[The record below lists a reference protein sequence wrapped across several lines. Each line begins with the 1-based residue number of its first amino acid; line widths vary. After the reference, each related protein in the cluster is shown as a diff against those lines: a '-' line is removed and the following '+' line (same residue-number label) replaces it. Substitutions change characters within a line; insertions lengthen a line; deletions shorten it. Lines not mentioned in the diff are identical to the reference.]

1 MSLHSARNPAREAER
16 FADAQRFPQ
25 APLYIVVTEPG
36 ESYLAAAFRSRYP
49 DACLVALRYTASD
62 FLDSDGLWDRVWRPG
77 DAKSC
82 FSFLFGLIGDE
93 YLPLSAFVGWKPS
106 DARWPDSARSV
117 WEGIHRLFD
126 VQMAI
131 MHTRSHFGRRWLGNM
146 LRNAACAER
155 VIDLTL
161 PDKPVFLA
169 LAGPSL
175 ERQFPFDRSGF
186 FVCSASSA
194 LSCLLA
200 RGVEPD
206 MCLSTDGGYWALP
219 LFAGIPARV
228 PVAFP
233 LEAAIPRRVL
243 ESNECVVL
251 DYGSALES
259 DILSITGIR
268 APRAERNGSV
278 AGTAASFFVDHSKS
292 GVYAAGLDLVAASPF
307 SHARPHPSLD
317 RVDSATGRM
326 APLCSRLYELEA
338 PSPSLDAYAAWFASR
353 DDAFKSRFFRLEPA
367 VRRVAGIRTVNLGDV
382 ASGCVP
388 SGRREA
394 IRRRQQIA
402 GTDGRLE
409 AICAYV
415 DRFRER
421 ADRCLEMTDINRK
434 AEFFARELDVRSGRD
449 MLQMISYT
457 GYVNC
462 LKASRRIVQASADAA
477 NAVAGSGS
485 DPGSELG
492 ETIDRLCGDAR
503 SFSETILAKAGKR

>member
-1 MSLHSARNPAREAER
+1 MSLHSAHNPAREAER
-16 FADAQRFPQ
+16 FADAQQFPQ

-49 DACLVALRYTASD
+49 DACLVALRYTESD

-77 DAKSC
+77 NAQSC
-82 FSFLFGLIGDE
+82 YSFLYGLIGDE
-93 YLPLSAFVGWKPS
+93 YLPLSAFVRWKPS
-106 DARWPDSARSV
+106 DARWPESARSV
-117 WEGIHRLFD
+117 WEGIRGVFD

-131 MHTRSHFGRRWLGNM
+131 MHTRSHFGRRWLGNI
-146 LRNAACAER
+146 LRNAERAER

-169 LAGPSL
+169 LSGPSL

-194 LSCLLA
+194 LSVLLA

-206 MCLSTDGGYWALP
+206 ACFATDGGYWALP
-219 LFAGIPARV
+219 LFDGIPARV

-233 LEAAIPRRVL
+233 LEAAIPRGVL

-268 APRAERNGSV
+268 ATRAERNGSV

-292 GVYAAGLDLVAASPF
+292 GIYAAGLDLAASSPF

-317 RVDSATGRM
+317 RVESATGRM
-326 APLCSRLYELEA
+326 TPLCAQLYEREA
-338 PSPSLDAYAAWFASR
+338 LSASLDTYASWFASR

-367 VRRVAGIRTVNLGDV
+367 VRRIDGIRTVSLGDV
-382 ASGCVP
+382 DTGGVP
-388 SGRREA
+388 PGRRDAIRVRQRIAGTNARIEA
-394 IRRRQQIA
+394 IR
-402 GTDGRLE
+402 E
-409 AICAYV
+409 YV
-415 DRFRER
+415 ERFRER
-421 ADRCLEMTDINRK
+421 ADRCLRMTGVERK
-434 AEFFARELDVRSGRD
+434 AEFFAGELDVPAGRD

-462 LKASRRIVQASADAA
+462 LKASRRSVQSGAGAAGAGASPD
-477 NAVAGSGS
+477 SR
-485 DPGSELG
+485 SELG
-492 ETIDRLCGDAR
+492 ETLDRLCGDAR
-503 SFSETILAKAGKR
+503 SFAETVLAKAGKR